1 MSSVIPK
8 SFENAS
14 YEQKEPPEV
23 ELIKKGIRPHRGSLR
38 ADIKLQA
45 DRHNQ
50 HSLQHS
56 LQHPLYLD
64 TCVQLRSDMAYMR
77 RKFKAQE
84 HQSMI
89 LNEWKVVA
97 LIIDRFSF
105 WVCVCLISILSV
117 TILINLTSQSDIK
130 YD

>member
-1 MSSVIPK
+1 MFMSSVIPK

-14 YEQKEPPEV
+14 SEQKELPEV
-23 ELIKKGIRPHRGSLR
+23 ELIKKGIRPHRGSLQ

-50 HSLQHS
+50 HP

-64 TCVQLRSDMAYMR
+64 TFVQLRSDMAYMR

-105 WVCVCLISILSV
+105 WVCVCLISIVSV
-117 TILINLTSQSDIK
+117 TILINLTSQSDIE